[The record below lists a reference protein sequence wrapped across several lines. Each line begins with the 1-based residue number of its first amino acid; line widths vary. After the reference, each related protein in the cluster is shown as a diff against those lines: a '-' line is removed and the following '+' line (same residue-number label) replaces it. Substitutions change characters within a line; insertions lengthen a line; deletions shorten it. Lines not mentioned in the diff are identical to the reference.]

1 MSHTEQDETILK
13 AFTSLIDAIIED
25 MESYIETD
33 SNMSYQDKLF
43 QELNENGKA
52 FLLQSVKKV
61 REQERN
67 NWIEKVTDLWKY
79 LLMLQMK
86 SSEANTE
93 SSTDEWNLLETIKE
107 KIDEEFFID
116 LSLQHKEEEGQK

>member
-93 SSTDEWNLLETIKE
+93 ASTDEWNLLETIKE

-116 LSLQHKEEEGQK
+116 LSLQHKEEEK